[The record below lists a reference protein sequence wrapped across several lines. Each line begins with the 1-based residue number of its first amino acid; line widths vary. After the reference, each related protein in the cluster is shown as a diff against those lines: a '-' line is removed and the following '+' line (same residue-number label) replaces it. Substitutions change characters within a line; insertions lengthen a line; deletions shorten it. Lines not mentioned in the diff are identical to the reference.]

1 MDENWG
7 YPYFRKPPYDFQQK
21 KKRGVSQCFYGMIIG
36 FHHEKS
42 EISPWK
48 TQEFSPPFYSAF
60 QKSLDRSIILLA
72 WERDS
77 PMGYHSPNLLAIPHN
92 PGTHHQPTGV
102 LLWIWIPR
110 ARNHRGQVGCADA
123 VPPGSTWDS
132 VPGKISH
139 PPVIRNTPLNETM
152 VFRGEFAAFHW
163 DQKNFGV
170 FNNGE
175 MGFNQHWTEAA
186 NFEVKKRGQLRGK
199 FVQTLEDD
207 HFGNGW
213 NPCLEIVQ
221 SLESTLALTA

>member
-1 MDENWG
+1 MFLRDDHW
-7 YPYFRKPPYDFQQK
+7 
-21 KKRGVSQCFYGMIIG
+21 
-36 FHHEKS
+36 
-42 EISPWK
+42 ISPWRIRDFTMK
-48 TQEFSPPFYSAF
+48 NTGVFTTFFYSAF

-92 PGTHHQPTGV
+92 PRTHHQPTGV

-175 MGFNQHWTEAA
+175 MGLTSTEP
-186 NFEVKKRGQLRGK
+186 KQ
-199 FVQTLEDD
+199 QTLRWKKEA
-207 HFGNGW
+207 N
-213 NPCLEIVQ
+213 LEVN
-221 SLESTLALTA
+221 SFKR